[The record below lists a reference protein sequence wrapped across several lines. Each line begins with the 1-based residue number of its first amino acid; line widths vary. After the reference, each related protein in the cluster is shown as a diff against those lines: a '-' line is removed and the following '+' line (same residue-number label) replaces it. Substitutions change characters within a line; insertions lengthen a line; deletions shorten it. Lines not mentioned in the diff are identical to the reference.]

1 MIEIITACDDNY
13 IQHLSVM
20 LCSLLENT
28 VQKHN
33 INISVIDGGINS
45 ANQAKLSNFIQDNYK
60 IGIKYLKINPQVYGD
75 FQISYHFTHT
85 IYYRISIPSLLP
97 PNISKA
103 LYLDCDLIVKDDIEK
118 LWSYELDEYSLAAVE
133 SINIDIKHLHGI
145 MPNIT
150 SYFNS
155 GVLLINLSKWREND
169 ITKKVI
175 QFIQN
180 HQKQIIWW
188 DQDSLNAILYDK
200 WFSLPLK
207 WNQQTNFFEINIQ
220 NSNRKNELVEAI
232 NNPSIIHYTG
242 FHKPWEYIDNHPFK
256 NEYYT
261 YLSLT
266 PWKDYKPTKNI
277 KLFIEKLFRIYTPSP
292 IISVFKFVYHKY
304 LV

>member
-13 IQHLSVM
+13 IQHLAVM

-28 VQKHN
+28 VQKQ
-33 INISVIDGGINS
+33 ISISVIDGGINPE
-45 ANQAKLSNFIQDNYK
+45 NQAKLSNFIQDNYK
-60 IGIKYLKINPQVYGD
+60 IDIKYLTINPQIYGS
-75 FQISYHFTHT
+75 FQTSYHFTHT

-97 PNISKA
+97 SNISKA

-118 LWSYELDEYSLAAVE
+118 LWLYELDEYYLAAVE
-133 SINIDIKHLHGI
+133 SININIDHLHGI
-145 MPNIT
+145 IPNGI

-175 QFIQN
+175 QFIQS
-180 HQKQIIWW
+180 HQEQIIWW
-188 DQDSLNAILYDK
+188 DQDSLNAILYNQ
-200 WFSLPLK
+200 WFSLPFK
-207 WNQQTNFFEINIQ
+207 WNQQTHFFEIDIQ
-220 NSNRKNELVEAI
+220 SFNRKNELVEAV

-256 NEYYT
+256 NEYYK

-277 KLFIEKLFRIYTPSP
+277 KLFIERLVRIYTPSP
-292 IISVFKFVYHKY
+292 IMSIFKFIYHKY
-304 LV
+304 LT